1 MKMAKD
7 EAKGK
12 PAKGEEGKKKD
23 FEKKYKERVQ
33 KRKKREQK
41 EMKRIHS
48 IIEFPFKF
56 LFKACLVIGLVFFI
70 YKYFGQSQDLGDSL
84 LIAFIIFSASYIG
97 FGAIMMLVL
106 FLVSAAKK
114 EKLREAI
121 RAEREQKRQD
131 DLRRAE
137 EEARLDSQFS
147 SGYRDERVFRE
158 PPASV
163 GNAGVTSQT
172 ANQGTSENDF
182 ITQNIM
188 DEGLNAE

>member
-1 MKMAKD
+1 MAKD

-56 LFKACLVIGLVFFI
+56 LFKACLVVGLVFFI

-137 EEARLDSQFS
+137 EEAQIDSQFS
-147 SGYRDERVFRE
+147 SGYHEERVFRE
-158 PPASV
+158 PPHAV

-188 DEGLNAE
+188 EEGLNAE

>member
-1 MKMAKD
+1 MAKD
-7 EAKGK
+7 EVNKGK
-12 PAKGEEGKKKD
+12 APKGEDGRKKD

-33 KRKKREQK
+33 RRKKREQK

-56 LFKACLVIGLVFFI
+56 LFKACLVLGLVFFI
-70 YKYFGQSQDLGDSL
+70 YKYFGQSADLPASL
-84 LIAFIIFSASYIG
+84 LNAFIVFSASYIG

-114 EKLREAI
+114 EKLRESI
-121 RAEREQKRQD
+121 RLEREQKRQD

-137 EEARLDSQFS
+137 EEARLDSQLS
-147 SGYRDERVFRE
+147 SSYREQPV
-158 PPASV
+158 PA
-163 GNAGVTSQT
+163 VTSGINTQPVSPG
-172 ANQGTSENDF
+172 AAENDF
-182 ITQNIM
+182 ITQSIM

>member
-1 MKMAKD
+1 MAKD
-7 EAKGK
+7 DGKAKTPK
-12 PAKGEEGKKKD
+12 NEDEKKKD

-33 KRKKREQK
+33 RRKKREQK

-56 LFKACLVIGLVFFI
+56 LFKACLVVGLVFFI
-70 YKYFGQSQDLGDSL
+70 FKYFGQSQDLGASL
-84 LIAFIIFSASYIG
+84 LNAFVIFSASYIG

-114 EKLREAI
+114 EKLRESI
-121 RAEREQKRQD
+121 KLEREQKRQD

-137 EEARLDSQFS
+137 EEARLDSQLN
-147 SGYRDERVFRE
+147 SGYREERPIRE
-158 PPASV
+158 QIPPPAAAV
-163 GNAGVTSQT
+163 GTTQQFAQS
-172 ANQGTSENDF
+172 AENDF

-188 DEGLNAE
+188 DEELNTD

>member
-1 MKMAKD
+1 MAKD

-12 PAKGEEGKKKD
+12 PAKGGDDKKKD

-56 LFKACLVIGLVFFI
+56 LFKACLVVGLVFFI
-70 YKYFGQSQDLGDSL
+70 YKYFGQSQDLGESL
-84 LIAFIIFSASYIG
+84 LIAFIVFSASYIG
-97 FGAIMMLVL
+97 FGALMMLVL

-121 RAEREQKRQD
+121 RADREQKRQD
-131 DLRRAE
+131 DLKRAE
-137 EEARLDSQFS
+137 EEARLDNQLSG
-147 SGYRDERVFRE
+147 GYRDERPFRE
-158 PPASV
+158 PPPVV
-163 GNAGVTSQT
+163 GNAGVTPQPASQGNT
-172 ANQGTSENDF
+172 GNDF
-182 ITQNIM
+182 ITQNII

>member
-1 MKMAKD
+1 MAKD

-12 PAKGEEGKKKD
+12 PAKGEDDKKKD

-33 KRKKREQK
+33 QRKKREQK

-70 YKYFGQSQDLGDSL
+70 YKYFGQSQDLGASL
-84 LIAFIIFSASYIG
+84 LIAFIVFSASYIG

-121 RAEREQKRQD
+121 RADKEQKRQEE
-131 DLRRAE
+131 LRRAE
-137 EEARLDSQFS
+137 EEARLDSQLS
-147 SGYRDERVFRE
+147 GGYRDERTFRE
-158 PPASV
+158 PPSPV
-163 GNAGVTSQT
+163 GTPGVAPQT
-172 ANQGTSENDF
+172 ANQGIAENDF

>member
-1 MKMAKD
+1 MAKD

-12 PAKGEEGKKKD
+12 PPKGEEEKKKE

-33 KRKKREQK
+33 RRKKREQK

-56 LFKACLVIGLVFFI
+56 LFKACLVVGLVFFI
-70 YKYFGQSQDLGDSL
+70 YKYFGQSQDLGESL
-84 LIAFIIFSASYIG
+84 LIAFIVFSASYIG

-121 RAEREQKRQD
+121 RADKEQKRQD

-137 EEARLDSQFS
+137 EEARLDSQLS
-147 SGYRDERVFRE
+147 GGYRDEMPFRE
-158 PPASV
+158 PPPAV
-163 GNAGVTSQT
+163 GTPGVSPQPAG
-172 ANQGTSENDF
+172 QGNVENDF
-182 ITQNIM
+182 ITQNVI